1 MNLVW
6 KLLRQHLSIPQMAGF
21 FFANLFGMIIVL
33 LSVQF
38 YQDVIPVFTAEDSF
52 MRSDFLIVNKKIGT
66 ASTISGSSNTFN
78 QTEVDDLAQQPF
90 VSRMGKFTNANYK
103 ADVSMRVN
111 GVSVLNNGEIS
122 FESIPDSFVD
132 TPLRNWNYQ
141 PGEKT
146 IPIILPRIYLTMYN
160 FGFAQTHALPKLSDG
175 LVGMID
181 FHIFVHGK
189 HREAQFKGKV
199 IGFSN
204 RLSSI
209 LVPQA
214 FMDWSNDTFA
224 SGETHAPTR
233 LIVQVNNPSDPQ
245 FTKYLDQKGYEIEN
259 DKLNTEKTTYFL
271 RLLVMMVVGVGLVIS
286 ALSFYILMLS
296 IYLLVQKNT
305 HKLENLLLI
314 GYRPA
319 QVALPYQML
328 TIGLNLLI
336 YGLALLAIFFAR
348 SYYMDLIETLFPN
361 IEDGNMLP
369 AIAVGALLFVLVSLS
384 NYAIIAR
391 KIVHIWKRK
400 DA

>member
-314 GYRPA
+314 GYRPT

-336 YGLALLAIFFAR
+336 YGLALLVIFFAR

>member
-224 SGETHAPTR
+224 PGETHAPTR
-233 LIVQVNNPSDPQ
+233 LIAQVNNPSDPQ

-271 RLLVMMVVGVGLVIS
+271 RLLVTMVVGVGLVIS

-348 SYYMDLIETLFPN
+348 SYYMGLIETLFPN

-384 NYAIIAR
+384 NYMIIAR

>member
-336 YGLALLAIFFAR
+336 YGLALLVIFFAR

>member
-90 VSRMGKFTNANYK
+90 VSHMGKFTNANYK
-103 ADVSMRVN
+103 ADVSMHVN

-141 PGEKT
+141 PGEKA

-271 RLLVMMVVGVGLVIS
+271 RLLVTMVVGVGLVIS

-336 YGLALLAIFFAR
+336 YGLALLAIFFVR

>member
-111 GVSVLNNGEIS
+111 GVSVLNNGAIS

-214 FMDWSNDTFA
+214 FMDWSNDTFTP
-224 SGETHAPTR
+224 GETHAPTR

-271 RLLVMMVVGVGLVIS
+271 RLLVTMVVGVGLVIS

-369 AIAVGALLFVLVSLS
+369 AIVVGALLFVLVSLS

>member
-66 ASTISGSSNTFN
+66 ASTINGSSNTFN

-224 SGETHAPTR
+224 PGETHAPTR

-336 YGLALLAIFFAR
+336 YGLALLVIFFAR

-384 NYAIIAR
+384 NYAIIVR

>member
-52 MRSDFLIVNKKIGT
+52 MRSNFLIVNKKIGT

-181 FHIFVHGK
+181 FHIFVHGQ
-189 HREAQFKGKV
+189 HQEAQFKGKV

-224 SGETHAPTR
+224 PGETHAPTR

-271 RLLVMMVVGVGLVIS
+271 RLLVTMVVGVGLVIS

-369 AIAVGALLFVLVSLS
+369 AIAIGALLFVLVSLS

>member
-1 MNLVW
+1 
-6 KLLRQHLSIPQMAGF
+6 
-21 FFANLFGMIIVL
+21 
-33 LSVQF
+33 
-38 YQDVIPVFTAEDSF
+38 
-52 MRSDFLIVNKKIGT
+52 
-66 ASTISGSSNTFN
+66 
-78 QTEVDDLAQQPF
+78 
-90 VSRMGKFTNANYK
+90 
-103 ADVSMRVN
+103 MRVN

-189 HREAQFKGKV
+189 HQEAQFKGKV

-224 SGETHAPTR
+224 PGETHAPTR

-245 FTKYLDQKGYEIEN
+245 FTKYLDQKGYEMEN

-271 RLLVMMVVGVGLVIS
+271 RLLVTMVVGVGLVIS

-391 KIVHIWKRK
+391 KIVRIWKRK

>member
-181 FHIFVHGK
+181 FHIFVHGQ
-189 HREAQFKGKV
+189 HQEAQFKGKV

-224 SGETHAPTR
+224 PGETHAPTR

-271 RLLVMMVVGVGLVIS
+271 RLLVTMVVGVGLVIS

-391 KIVHIWKRK
+391 KIVRIWKRK

>member
-66 ASTISGSSNTFN
+66 GSTISGSSNTFN
-78 QTEVDDLAQQPF
+78 QIEVDDLAQQPF

-271 RLLVMMVVGVGLVIS
+271 RLLVTMVVGVGLVIS

>member
-175 LVGMID
+175 FVGMID

-189 HREAQFKGKV
+189 HQEAQFKGKV

-271 RLLVMMVVGVGLVIS
+271 RLLVTMVVGVGLVIS

-348 SYYMDLIETLFPN
+348 SYYMDLIEMLFPN

>member
-66 ASTISGSSNTFN
+66 ASMISGSSNTFN

-181 FHIFVHGK
+181 FDIFVHGK
-189 HREAQFKGKV
+189 HQEAQFKGKV

-224 SGETHAPTR
+224 PGETHAPTR

-245 FTKYLDQKGYEIEN
+245 FPKYLDQKGYEIEN

-271 RLLVMMVVGVGLVIS
+271 RLLVTMVVGVGLVIS

-369 AIAVGALLFVLVSLS
+369 AIAVGALLFVWVSLS

>member
-141 PGEKT
+141 PGERT

-271 RLLVMMVVGVGLVIS
+271 RLLVTMVVGVGLVIS

-369 AIAVGALLFVLVSLS
+369 AFAVGALLFVLVSLS

>member
-6 KLLRQHLSIPQMAGF
+6 KLLRQHLSIPQIAGF

-66 ASTISGSSNTFN
+66 GSTISGSSNTFN

-214 FMDWSNDTFA
+214 FMDWSNATFA

-271 RLLVMMVVGVGLVIS
+271 RLLVTMVVGVGLVIS

>member
-103 ADVSMRVN
+103 ADVSMHVN

-224 SGETHAPTR
+224 PGETHAPTR

-319 QVALPYQML
+319 QVALPYQIL

-348 SYYMDLIETLFPN
+348 SHYMDLIETLFPN

-384 NYAIIAR
+384 NYVIIAR

>member
-103 ADVSMRVN
+103 ADVGMRVN

-224 SGETHAPTR
+224 PGETHAPTR

-271 RLLVMMVVGVGLVIS
+271 RLLVTMVVGVGLVIS

-400 DA
+400 DT

>member
-52 MRSDFLIVNKKIGT
+52 IRSDFLIVNKKIGT

-224 SGETHAPTR
+224 PGETHAPTR

-271 RLLVMMVVGVGLVIS
+271 RLLVTMVVGVGLVIS
-286 ALSFYILMLS
+286 VLSFYILMLS

-400 DA
+400 DV

>member
-132 TPLRNWNYQ
+132 TPLCNWNYQ

-224 SGETHAPTR
+224 PGETHAPTR

-369 AIAVGALLFVLVSLS
+369 AIVVGALLFVLVSLS

>member
-181 FHIFVHGK
+181 FQIFVHGM

-245 FTKYLDQKGYEIEN
+245 LTKYLDQKGYEIEN

-271 RLLVMMVVGVGLVIS
+271 RLLVTMVVGVGLVIS

-319 QVALPYQML
+319 QVASPYQIL

-369 AIAVGALLFVLVSLS
+369 AFAVGALLFVLVSLS

>member
-52 MRSDFLIVNKKIGT
+52 MRSDFFIVNKKIGT

-271 RLLVMMVVGVGLVIS
+271 RLLVTMVVGVGLVIS

-336 YGLALLAIFFAR
+336 YGLALLVIFFAR

>member
-189 HREAQFKGKV
+189 YQEAQFKGKV

-271 RLLVMMVVGVGLVIS
+271 RLLVTMVVGVGLVIS

-369 AIAVGALLFVLVSLS
+369 AITVGALLFVLVSLS

>member
-111 GVSVLNNGEIS
+111 GASVLNNGEIS

-233 LIVQVNNPSDPQ
+233 LIAQVNNPSDPQ
-245 FTKYLDQKGYEIEN
+245 FTKYLNQKGYEIEN
-259 DKLNTEKTTYFL
+259 AKLNTEKTTYFL

>member
-224 SGETHAPTR
+224 PGETHAPTR

-361 IEDGNMLP
+361 IEDSNMLP

>member
-224 SGETHAPTR
+224 PGETHAPTR

-271 RLLVMMVVGVGLVIS
+271 RLLVTMVVGVGLVIS

-369 AIAVGALLFVLVSLS
+369 AFAVGALLFVLVSLS

>member
-224 SGETHAPTR
+224 PGETHAPTR

-336 YGLALLAIFFAR
+336 YGLALLVIFFVR

-361 IEDGNMLP
+361 IEDGDMLP

>member
-66 ASTISGSSNTFN
+66 ASTISGCSNTFN

-189 HREAQFKGKV
+189 HREAQFMGKV

-271 RLLVMMVVGVGLVIS
+271 RLLVTMVVGVGLVIS

>member
-214 FMDWSNDTFA
+214 FMDWSNDTFTP
-224 SGETHAPTR
+224 GETHAPTR

-271 RLLVMMVVGVGLVIS
+271 RLLVTMVVGVGLVIS

-369 AIAVGALLFVLVSLS
+369 AIVVGALLFVLVSLS

>member
-160 FGFAQTHALPKLSDG
+160 FGFAQTHA
-175 LVGMID
+175 
-181 FHIFVHGK
+181 
-189 HREAQFKGKV
+189 
-199 IGFSN
+199 
-204 RLSSI
+204 
-209 LVPQA
+209 
-214 FMDWSNDTFA
+214 
-224 SGETHAPTR
+224 
-233 LIVQVNNPSDPQ
+233 
-245 FTKYLDQKGYEIEN
+245 
-259 DKLNTEKTTYFL
+259 
-271 RLLVMMVVGVGLVIS
+271 
-286 ALSFYILMLS
+286 
-296 IYLLVQKNT
+296 
-305 HKLENLLLI
+305 
-314 GYRPA
+314 
-319 QVALPYQML
+319 
-328 TIGLNLLI
+328 
-336 YGLALLAIFFAR
+336 
-348 SYYMDLIETLFPN
+348 
-361 IEDGNMLP
+361 
-369 AIAVGALLFVLVSLS
+369 
-384 NYAIIAR
+384 
-391 KIVHIWKRK
+391 
-400 DA
+400 

>member
-132 TPLRNWNYQ
+132 TPLRNWSYQ

-271 RLLVMMVVGVGLVIS
+271 RLLVTMVVGVGLVIS

-336 YGLALLAIFFAR
+336 YGLALLVIFFAR

>member
-1 MNLVW
+1 
-6 KLLRQHLSIPQMAGF
+6 
-21 FFANLFGMIIVL
+21 
-33 LSVQF
+33 
-38 YQDVIPVFTAEDSF
+38 
-52 MRSDFLIVNKKIGT
+52 
-66 ASTISGSSNTFN
+66 
-78 QTEVDDLAQQPF
+78 
-90 VSRMGKFTNANYK
+90 
-103 ADVSMRVN
+103 
-111 GVSVLNNGEIS
+111 
-122 FESIPDSFVD
+122 
-132 TPLRNWNYQ
+132 
-141 PGEKT
+141 
-146 IPIILPRIYLTMYN
+146 
-160 FGFAQTHALPKLSDG
+160 
-175 LVGMID
+175 
-181 FHIFVHGK
+181 
-189 HREAQFKGKV
+189 
-199 IGFSN
+199 
-204 RLSSI
+204 
-209 LVPQA
+209 
-214 FMDWSNDTFA
+214 MDWSNDTFA
-224 SGETHAPTR
+224 PGEAHAPTR

-271 RLLVMMVVGVGLVIS
+271 RLLVTMVVGVGLVIS

>member
-141 PGEKT
+141 PDEKT

-271 RLLVMMVVGVGLVIS
+271 RLLVTMVVGVGLVIS

-361 IEDGNMLP
+361 IEDGDMLP
-369 AIAVGALLFVLVSLS
+369 AITVGALLFVLVSLS

>member
-271 RLLVMMVVGVGLVIS
+271 RLLVTMVVGVGLVIS

-319 QVALPYQML
+319 QVALPYQLL

-369 AIAVGALLFVLVSLS
+369 GIAVGALLFVLVSLS

>member
-66 ASTISGSSNTFN
+66 ASTISGSSNTFS

-271 RLLVMMVVGVGLVIS
+271 RLLVTMVVGVGLVIS

-336 YGLALLAIFFAR
+336 YGLALLVIFFAR

>member
-181 FHIFVHGK
+181 FHIFVHGQ
-189 HREAQFKGKV
+189 HQEAQFKGKV

-224 SGETHAPTR
+224 PGETHAPTR

-245 FTKYLDQKGYEIEN
+245 FTKYLDQKGYEMEN

-271 RLLVMMVVGVGLVIS
+271 RLLVTMVVGVGLVIS

-369 AIAVGALLFVLVSLS
+369 TIAVGALLFVLVSLS

-391 KIVHIWKRK
+391 KIVRIWKRK

>member
-224 SGETHAPTR
+224 PGETHAPTR

-271 RLLVMMVVGVGLVIS
+271 RLLVTMVVGVGLVIS

-348 SYYMDLIETLFPN
+348 SYYMDLIETLFPS

>member
-103 ADVSMRVN
+103 ADVSMHVN

-224 SGETHAPTR
+224 PGETHAPTR

-271 RLLVMMVVGVGLVIS
+271 RLLVTMVVGVGLVIS

-369 AIAVGALLFVLVSLS
+369 AIVVGALLFVLVSLS

>member
-224 SGETHAPTR
+224 PGETHAPTR
-233 LIVQVNNPSDPQ
+233 LIAQVNNPSDPQ

-271 RLLVMMVVGVGLVIS
+271 RLLVTMVVGVGLVIS